1 MLSHPKHGIS
11 NEARCHR
18 LPLACSSGPLVYTT
32 EIIRISNERCM
43 EKEQRRIAA
52 LPRPQPIVIERKRP
66 PAQPLKES
74 TQIRIA
80 PAKRSPARQHLPTKD
95 FANYIKLVSRDTGL
109 NIDCPSA
116 SVIDVLT
123 RYINDCASPVSF
135 LDFTSLFGYLA
146 TALSINCP
154 SSSFYSIVNT
164 SKEPDLRR
172 TADFIQQSRRLRLIS
187 LGVHSTQDD
196 WSSVVMPMPDACAM
210 SSQVIGYFAS
220 KNAKPFT
227 HLYAHLQQSLDD
239 IIIEYYLRYFVEMP
253 ELQEVL
259 FLSKASTMTTILSRY
274 DVERQEVGRIT
285 GDFGG
290 QFSLYIITRQA
301 YEHRHSSPAVSVE
314 DD

>member
-11 NEARCHR
+11 SEIRCHR
-18 LPLACSSGPLVYTT
+18 LPLACSSGPLVYTA
-32 EIIRISNERCM
+32 EIIRISNERCT
-43 EKEQRRIAA
+43 EKEQQRVVTS
-52 LPRPQPIVIERKRP
+52 PPIVIQRKRA
-66 PAQPLKES
+66 AQPLKES
-74 TQIRIA
+74 MQTRIA

-95 FANYIKLVSRDTGL
+95 FATYIKLVSRDTGL

-123 RYINDCASPVSF
+123 RYINDSASPVSF

-146 TALSINCP
+146 TALTINCP

-172 TADFIQQSRRLRLIS
+172 TTGFIQQSRRLRLIS
-187 LGVHSTQDD
+187 LGVPSTQDD
-196 WSSVVMPMPDACAM
+196 WSSVVMPMPQTCVKP
-210 SSQVIGYFAS
+210 SQVIDYFAS
-220 KNAKPFT
+220 KNANPIT

-239 IIIEYYLRYFVEMP
+239 IIIEYYLRYFSEMP

-259 FLSKASTMTTILSRY
+259 FLSKPCTMITILSRY
-274 DVERQEVGRIT
+274 DVERREVGRIT

-301 YEHRHSSPAVSVE
+301 YERRHPPLAISVE

>member
-11 NEARCHR
+11 SEIRCHR
-18 LPLACSSGPLVYTT
+18 LPLACSSGPLVYTA
-32 EIIRISNERCM
+32 EIIRISNERFT
-43 EKEQRRIAA
+43 EKEQQRRVVTS
-52 LPRPQPIVIERKRP
+52 PPIVIQRKRA
-66 PAQPLKES
+66 AQPLKES
-74 TQIRIA
+74 MQTRIA
-80 PAKRSPARQHLPTKD
+80 PAKRSPARRHNLPTKD
-95 FANYIKLVSRDTGL
+95 FATYIKLVSRDTGL
-109 NIDCPSA
+109 NIDCPSPP
-116 SVIDVLT
+116 VIDVLT
-123 RYINDCASPVSF
+123 QHINDYSSPVSF

-146 TALSINCP
+146 TALTINCP

-187 LGVHSTQDD
+187 LGVPSTQDD
-196 WSSVVMPMPDACAM
+196 WSSVVMPMSQTCVKP
-210 SSQVIGYFAS
+210 SQVVGYFAS
-220 KNAKPFT
+220 KNAKPIT

-239 IIIEYYLRYFVEMP
+239 IIIEYYLRYFSEMP

-259 FLSKASTMTTILSRY
+259 FLSKPCTMTTILSRY
-274 DVERQEVGRIT
+274 DVERREVGRIT

-301 YEHRHSSPAVSVE
+301 YEHRYPPLAVSVE